1 MLTIAPFLLLCSG
14 MWSMV
19 IYSWTQELQED
30 GPLDFIA
37 TLIYILCIN
46 SLVLLIYLEVCTA
59 SVNPL

>member
-37 TLIYILCIN
+37 TLYILCIN